1 MRWAPDVPGHGTRPY
16 PGSWY
21 DLMASR
27 YLIFSFAMVAWLPEA
42 TPSVE
47 DYAAD
52 LASRLLGSL
61 DAPPEAAS
69 VYSLPITSFRF
80 EWLVV
85 W

>member
-1 MRWAPDVPGHGTRPY
+1 
-16 PGSWY
+16 
-21 DLMASR
+21 
-27 YLIFSFAMVAWLPEA
+27 MVAWLPEA

-61 DAPPEAAS
+61 EQPPEAAN
-69 VYSLPITSFRF
+69 VYSLPMTSFRF

>member
-1 MRWAPDVPGHGTRPY
+1 
-16 PGSWY
+16 
-21 DLMASR
+21 
-27 YLIFSFAMVAWLPEA
+27 MVAWLPEA
-42 TPSVE
+42 IPSVE

-61 DAPPEAAS
+61 EQPPEAAN
-69 VYSLPITSFRF
+69 VYSLPMTSFRF